1 MNKLN
6 DPSSMSSRQQFL
18 YILQMSQQ
26 EIEWDN
32 KDEVAYVNPNVRFE
46 ELMFAKV
53 SFTTLSLSCT
63 LILTGFIFS
72 EKLTWRSGRRGCEC
86 SPTPSQSS
94 RQSKRIDSW
103 NAISRSCS
111 RRTTRSSAAH
121 ASPSLAPWE
130 INSTVVGEGSRA
142 VSITTSNR
150 TTATSSA

>member
-63 LILTGFIFS
+63 LILTGFI
-72 EKLTWRSGRRGCEC
+72 
-86 SPTPSQSS
+86 
-94 RQSKRIDSW
+94 
-103 NAISRSCS
+103 
-111 RRTTRSSAAH
+111 SAR
-121 ASPSLAPWE
+121 
-130 INSTVVGEGSRA
+130 N
-142 VSITTSNR
+142 
-150 TTATSSA
+150 